1 MKSFVTSYLI
11 YIIFVII
18 SILLIVGVS
27 YFKSNIISFIHDRI
41 QKIVISLKTFGNYL
55 LIVLIH
61 LYNYRLLLFMWYL
74 VLFITVTMLCAKN
87 WNNFNCFNWKEPS
100 KESLLF
106 LWLIVLS
113 IIPFGNCEV
122 FGFKFN
128 SNGNLSQGEQI
139 PKEILDNRL
148 AMIESCKQQL
158 KKFENSSG
166 GNNVE

>member
-1 MKSFVTSYLI
+1 MKNFNNLCLI
-11 YIIFVII
+11 YILIVII
-18 SILLIVGVS
+18 GISLIITFC
-27 YFKSNIISFIHDRI
+27 YFKSSIINFIHNKI
-41 QKIVISLKTFGNYL
+41 QKTIITSKTFGNYL
-55 LIVLIH
+55 LVILIL
-61 LYNYRLLLFMWYL
+61 LYNYRLFLFIWYL
-74 VLFITVTMLCAKN
+74 VLFVTVTILCAKN
-87 WNNFNCFNWKEPS
+87 WNNFNTFNWKEPS

-158 KKFENSSG
+158 KAFENSSG
-166 GNNVE
+166 GKNVK

>member
-1 MKSFVTSYLI
+1 MKSFNISHLI
-11 YIIFVII
+11 YILSAII
-18 SILLIVGVS
+18 VVLFIIGFF
-27 YFKSNIISFIHDRI
+27 YFKSKITNFFHNKIQIIIT
-41 QKIVISLKTFGNYL
+41 SLKTLGNYL
-55 LIVLIH
+55 LVALIH
-61 LYNYRLLLFMWYL
+61 LYNYRLLLFIWYFI
-74 VLFITVTMLCAKN
+74 LFVTVTFLCAKN
-87 WNNFNCFNWKEPS
+87 WNNFNSFNWKEPS

-128 SNGNLSQGEQI
+128 SNGNLSPREQI

-158 KKFENSSG
+158 KNFENSLG
-166 GNNVE
+166 GTNVE

>member
-1 MKSFVTSYLI
+1 MKSFNHLYLI
-11 YIIFVII
+11 YILIAII
-18 SILLIVGVS
+18 GVLLIIGFC
-27 YFKSNIISFIHDRI
+27 YFKSNIINFIHNKI
-41 QKIVISLKTFGNYL
+41 QKTIITSKTFGNYL
-55 LIVLIH
+55 LVVLIL
-61 LYNYRLLLFMWYL
+61 LYNYRMFLFIWYL
-74 VLFITVTMLCAKN
+74 ILFVTVTILCAKN
-87 WNNFNCFNWKEPS
+87 WNNFDTFNWKEPS

-139 PKEILDNRL
+139 PKEILDNRF

-158 KKFENSSG
+158 KTFENSSG
-166 GNNVE
+166 GKNVK

>member
-1 MKSFVTSYLI
+1 MKSFNNLYLI
-11 YIIFVII
+11 YILIAII
-18 SILLIVGVS
+18 SVLLIITFC
-27 YFKSNIISFIHDRI
+27 YFKSNIVNFIRNKI
-41 QKIVISLKTFGNYL
+41 QIIITSLKTLGNYL
-55 LIVLIH
+55 LVALIH
-61 LYNYRLLLFMWYL
+61 LYNYRLLLFIWYF
-74 VLFITVTMLCAKN
+74 VLFVTVTFLCAKN
-87 WNNFNCFNWKEPS
+87 WNNFNSFDWKEPS

-128 SNGNLSQGEQI
+128 SNGNLSQVEQI

-158 KKFENSSG
+158 KNFENSSG
-166 GNNVE
+166 GKNVE

>member
-1 MKSFVTSYLI
+1 MKNFNNSYLI
-11 YIIFVII
+11 YILIAII
-18 SILLIVGVS
+18 GILLIIGFC
-27 YFKSNIISFIHDRI
+27 YFKSNIINFIRNKT
-41 QKIVISLKTFGNYL
+41 QKIITSLKTFGNYFL
-55 LIVLIH
+55 VALIH
-61 LYNYRLLLFMWYL
+61 LYNYRLLLFIWYF
-74 VLFITVTMLCAKN
+74 VLFVTVAFLCAKN
-87 WNNFNCFNWKEPS
+87 WNNFSSFNWKDPS

-128 SNGNLSQGEQI
+128 SNGNLSKGEQI

-148 AMIESCKQQL
+148 AMIECCKQQL

-166 GNNVE
+166 GKNVE